1 MTDHGNPHGHG
12 EGGGLPPPFDTTRNV
27 YSVEVEYVVTAKL
40 YVLAHHAEEALR
52 LAEAKDLD
60 DMIGFDDCQLWVD
73 FDDRLALDD
82 VTPRLTGNVN
92 TTSHYDPKDHP
103 DWNPEPKL

>member
-1 MTDHGNPHGHG
+1 MNDHGNAHG
-12 EGGGLPPPFDTTRNV
+12 EGGGPPPPFDTTRTL
-27 YSVEVEYVVTAKL
+27 YSVEVEYRVTAKL

-52 LAEAKDLD
+52 IAEAKDLD
-60 DMIGFDDCQLWVD
+60 DMIGFDDVQLWVD

-92 TTSHYDPKDHP
+92 VTPLTDYDPKDHP